1 MHRLPGTG
9 TATVGVRTFAYT
21 FVPPALVMAGVVIAK
36 ALFDVPVERLTTE
49 ATTITQVPPYVGAVS
64 AIGCFGWA
72 AAVGMFLMG
81 ACLLYD
87 WLERREAAFLACSA
101 LLTAYLCVDDAFTL
115 HEAVLPAVG
124 IPERATYAAIGLATL
139 AYGWFFRREIR
150 RSAWIFLVIAVG
162 FLGLSVVIDEVGQ
175 AGILERLAGVAMV
188 GEDGAKLMGIS
199 AWVCYAALSTRG
211 LVTSRFTAPLRRAP
225 LSPTRRR

>member
-9 TATVGVRTFAYT
+9 SATVGVRTFAYT
-21 FVPPALVMAGVVIAK
+21 FVPPLLVMAGVVLAK
-36 ALFDVPVERLTTE
+36 AILDLPVEHLTTE
-49 ATTITQVPPYVGAVS
+49 ATTIARVPPYFGLVS
-64 AIGCFGWA
+64 ALGCFGWA

-101 LLTAYLCVDDAFTL
+101 LLTAYLCIDDAFTL
-115 HEAVLPAVG
+115 HEAVLPAAG
-124 IPERATYAAIGLATL
+124 IPERATYAAIGLATI
-139 AYGWFFRREIR
+139 AYGSFFRREIR

-162 FLGLSVVIDEVGQ
+162 FLGFSVVIDELSQILDLSAHVG
-175 AGILERLAGVAMV
+175 IEMV
-188 GEDGAKLMGIS
+188 IEDGSKLMGIS

-211 LVTSRFTAPLRRAP
+211 LVTKRFTPPRRQRA
-225 LSPTRRR
+225 